1 MEKLFK
7 LVMKQVFESRVIR
20 TWRSGGKNL
29 SNSILFTIPAE
40 YAREYH
46 LSEPTNVLIIPT
58 DEGLLLKRL
67 QVDKK
72 ND

>member
-1 MEKLFK
+1 MIKLNAQRNTK
-7 LVMKQVFESRVIR
+7 RCVTLPKGYKPQ
-20 TWRSGGKNL
+20 NP